1 MKITVFYDYI
11 CPFSY
16 VGSQRLQRIANEYG
30 LKIDWKGYQIHP
42 EYPPQ
47 GKKRKRTLKAARV
60 SQSLSSVMEEEDIK
74 FRLPG
79 FVTNSKLAL
88 QAAEFSKTKNKF
100 IEFHNRCYD
109 SYFLRRENIGDL
121 NIILDIGEKAGLDR
135 SELEGV
141 ILNNE
146 MQEYLDNYK
155 DEAKSIDV
163 LGVPTALFNDF
174 RIHGVQSVETYK
186 SFIKKFSN

>member
-1 MKITVFYDYI
+1 
-11 CPFSY
+11 
-16 VGSQRLQRIANEYG
+16 
-30 LKIDWKGYQIHP
+30 
-42 EYPPQ
+42 
-47 GKKRKRTLKAARV
+47 
-60 SQSLSSVMEEEDIK
+60 MEEEDIK

-79 FVTNSKLAL
+79 FVTNSRLAL

-141 ILNNE
+141 ILNNK
-146 MQEYLDNYK
+146 MQEYLDNYR

-163 LGVPTALFNDF
+163 LGVPTALFNDL

-186 SFIKKFSN
+186 LFIKKFSN